1 MMAEARERPRA
12 GLLHPDAAADEKYDV
27 GLPGTVVE
35 EEYEDDNGRVLTEEP
50 DGYRWCVRNVVTGDG
65 FWSPTAQI
73 AGLQGAVHKSI
84 SPDRTEK

>member
-50 DGYRWCVRNVVTGDG
+50 DGYSWVCSECRDRRWVLESNSTDCRAPRRCT
-65 FWSPTAQI
+65 
-73 AGLQGAVHKSI
+73 
-84 SPDRTEK
+84 